1 MHNNVFTFIKHRI
14 KAFKFAFKGFYILIS
29 QEHSIIA
36 QLIIAILVTILGYVV
51 KISATEWLFQIL
63 AIGLMLSIESLNTA
77 IERLADFVHPDHHK
91 KIGIIKDIGAG
102 AAFFAAVTAII
113 VGLVIYLPKLF

>member
-1 MHNNVFTFIKHRI
+1 MNKIFTFIENRI

-36 QLIIAILVTILGYVV
+36 QVIIAVLVTILGFVMN
-51 KISATEWLFQIL
+51 ISPTEWLFQIF
-63 AIGLMLSIESLNTA
+63 AIGLILSVESLNTA
-77 IERLADFVHPDHHK
+77 IERLADFIHPEHHK

-113 VGLVIYLPKLF
+113 IGLVIYLPKII

>member
-1 MHNNVFTFIKHRI
+1 MNKVLNFIKNRI
-14 KAFKFAFKGFYILIS
+14 RAFKFAFKGSYILIS

-36 QLIIAILVTILGYVV
+36 QIIVAVLVCILGFIL
-51 KISATEWLFQIL
+51 KISTTEWLFQIL
-63 AIGLMLSIESLNTA
+63 AIGLVLSIESLNTA
-77 IERLADFVHPDHHK
+77 IEKLADFIHPEHHK

-113 VGLVIYLPKLF
+113 IGLVIYLPKLF

>member
-1 MHNNVFTFIKHRI
+1 MNKIFTFIKNRI

-36 QLIIAILVTILGYVV
+36 QVIIAVLVTILGFVMN
-51 KISATEWLFQIL
+51 ISPTEWLFQIF
-63 AIGLMLSIESLNTA
+63 AIGLILSVESLNTA
-77 IERLADFVHPDHHK
+77 IERLADFIHPEHHK

-113 VGLVIYLPKLF
+113 IGLVIYLPKII